1 MRLKAILLL
10 LMTASVT
17 TLFASEDARL
27 LRFPTVSGN
36 NLVFTYAGDIYSVD
50 KSGGVARKLTSDIGY
65 EMMPRFSPDGKTIA
79 FTGQYDGNT
88 EVFTIPANGGE
99 PKRITYTATLGRDDM
114 GDRMGPNNM
123 VMDWTPDGKYIT
135 YRSRRHT
142 YNAFTGQLFNAPVD
156 GGLSVEVPLKNGGFA
171 TWSPDG
177 KQLAYNYIFREFRT
191 WKRYQGGMADD
202 LRIFD
207 TKTKKSIRITDNK
220 AQDIVP
226 MWSKDGSTIYYI
238 SDVDNVMNLYSYGVE
253 NKDTKQLTFNKDY
266 DIKYPTIGADCIVY
280 EYAGYIYSF
289 DIKTSKANKV
299 DIQINNDR
307 LYARPKWMDLS
318 KSTGGYNLRPDG
330 KTVALTARGDIF
342 FVPVKEGVTLNYT
355 NSSNANDKFG
365 VWSPSG
371 DKYAYVSDKTGEFQI
386 HILDYKTKKERQLT
400 KGVKTFIFNIEF
412 SPNGKNIMWADKS
425 NSLFITNVESG
436 ATKEVEKSTRGAL
449 ADFDW
454 AGDSRW
460 ITYTRPEL
468 TMSNIVLYDTQT
480 DKKIVV
486 TDGWYSSNNPRF
498 SRDGKYLFFSSDRTF
513 NPTYSRTEWNHAYTN
528 MTKIYFIPL
537 AANTPSPFILSEEPV
552 KKEESKKDK
561 KNKKEIDNVVA
572 SLVID
577 EEGIQDRVIDLP
589 ILAGSYYINAIVD
602 NKVYYSRGS
611 GSYVYD
617 LTKKEEKEVGAR
629 LMISSDYKKA
639 LAISGGNMEVIS
651 LPTAK
656 VTVKKKIDFSN
667 VNKQVNF
674 AQEWKQIYDE
684 SWRQMRNYFYD
695 KDMHGVDWD
704 AVYEKYAVL
713 VPHVAHRSDL
723 AYIIGE
729 MIGELNVGH
738 AYSQNGEAPKPQR
751 IQMGLLGARF
761 KQDKSGYFKVSKILK
776 GVSWSSSIRSP
787 LAEVGIDVEV
797 GNYILA
803 IDGISTKTTD
813 DIYTLL
819 VNKANRYVELTVS
832 ETPNAKN
839 GKVITVKPIADESS
853 LYYYNW
859 VQDNIDKVSK
869 ATGGKVGYI
878 HIPDMGVA
886 GLNEFM
892 KHYYPQ
898 LRKEALIIDD
908 RGNGGGNVS
917 PMIIERLLRTPAF
930 YTMHT
935 NQTEGS
941 VSPTGTFVGPKVL
954 LINEYSA
961 SDGDLFPYRFKFN
974 KMGTIIG
981 RRTWGGVVGYSGSV
995 PVVDGGSIVTP
1006 SYAPYS
1012 VDGSEFII
1020 EGRGVEPD
1028 IDVENDAYQQFIG
1041 NDQQLTKAIEV
1052 ALKKLTEKPTKH
1064 TAIPAFPN
1072 KDGVGSGGK

>member
-1 MRLKAILLL
+1 MLLATMS
-10 LMTASVT
+10 MTN
-17 TLFASEDARL
+17 LFAREEARL

-88 EVFTIPANGGE
+88 EVFTIPAEGGE
-99 PKRITYTATLGRDDM
+99 PKRITYTATLGRDDI
-114 GDRMGPNNM
+114 GDRMGPNNL

-142 YNAFTGQLFNAPVD
+142 YNSFTGQLFNVPVD

-177 KQLAYNYIFREFRT
+177 EQLAYNYIFREFRT

-207 TKTKKSIRITDNK
+207 TKTKKSMRITDNK

-238 SDVDNVMNLYSYGVE
+238 SELDNIMNLYSYTIE
-253 NKDTKQLTFNKDY
+253 NKNTTQLTFNKDY

-280 EYAGYIYSF
+280 EYAGYIYSY
-289 DIKTSKANKV
+289 DIKSGEAKKV

-318 KSTGGYNLRPDG
+318 KSTYGYDLRPDG

-342 FVPVKEGVTLNYT
+342 FVPVKQGVTINYT

-371 DKYAYVSDKTGEFQI
+371 EKYAYVSDKSGEFQI
-386 HILDYKTKKERQLT
+386 HILDYDTKKETQLT
-400 KGVKTFIFNIEF
+400 KGVKTFIFNMAF
-412 SPNGKNIMWADKS
+412 SPDGKSIMWADKS
-425 NSLFITNVESG
+425 NSLFITNVANG
-436 ATKEVEKSTRGAL
+436 ATKEVEKSGLGNL

-460 ITYTRPEL
+460 ISYTRPEQ
-468 TMSNIVLYDTQT
+468 TMANIVLYDTHT
-480 DKKIVV
+480 GKKIVV
-486 TDGWYSSNNPRF
+486 TDGWFSSRNPRF
-498 SRDGKYLFFSSDRTF
+498 SRDGKYLFFISNRTF
-513 NPTYSRTEWNHAYTN
+513 NPIYSRTEWNHAYTN
-528 MTKIYFIPL
+528 MTKVYFVPL
-537 AANTPSPFILSEEPV
+537 AANTPSPFILSAEPA
-552 KKEESKKDK
+552 KKEVAKTDKDK
-561 KNKKEIDNVVA
+561 DVEAVKTVKT
-572 SLVID
+572 LVID
-577 EEGIQDRVIDLP
+577 EKGIADRVIDLP
-589 ILAGSYYINAIVD
+589 TLAGSYSINAIVND
-602 NKVYYSRGS
+602 KVYYNRGR

-617 LTKKEEKEVGAR
+617 LGKKEEKEIGAR
-629 LMISSDYKKA
+629 LMITADYKKA
-639 LAISGGNMEVIS
+639 LVASGGNMEVLD
-651 LPTAK
+651 LPSGK
-656 VTVKKKIDFSN
+656 VTLKEKVDFSN
-667 VNKQVNF
+667 VNKYVNY

-684 SWRQMRNYFYD
+684 SWRQMRDYFYD

-704 AVYEKYAVL
+704 SVYEKYVVL
-713 VPHVAHRSDL
+713 VPYVAHRSDL
-723 AYIIGE
+723 TYVIGE

-738 AYSQNGEAPKPQR
+738 AYSQNGQAPKPER
-751 IQMGLLGARF
+751 IKMGLLGARF
-761 KQDKSGYFKVSKILK
+761 KQDKSGYFQISKILK
-776 GVSWSSSIRSP
+776 GVSWNSSIRSP
-787 LAEVGIDVEV
+787 LAEVGIDAEV
-797 GNYILA
+797 GDYVLA
-803 IDGISTKTTD
+803 IDGVPTNTTN

-819 VNKANRYVELTVS
+819 LNKANRYVELTLS
-832 ETPNAKN
+832 ATPNSKDSRI
-839 GKVITVKPIADESS
+839 VTVKPVADESS

-869 ATGGKVGYI
+869 ATNGKVGYI
-878 HIPDMGVA
+878 HIPDMGVE

-917 PMIIERLLRTPAF
+917 PMIIERLLRTPTL

-935 NQTEGS
+935 NQQHGS
-941 VSPTGTFVGPKVL
+941 VNPTGTFIGPKVL
-954 LINEYSA
+954 LIDEYSA
-961 SDGDLFPYRFKFN
+961 SDGDLFPYRFKYN
-974 KMGTIIG
+974 NMGTVIG

-1012 VDGSEFII
+1012 VDGSGFII
-1020 EGRGVEPD
+1020 EGRGVEPHID
-1028 IDVENDAYQQFIG
+1028 IENDAYQSFIG

-1052 ALKKLTEKPTKH
+1052 ALKKIAEKPTKH
-1064 TAIPAFPN
+1064 TAIPSFPN
-1072 KDGVGSGGK
+1072 KDGVGSAGK